1 MCALE
6 REMMESGPTLFN
18 KLKENL
24 ILVKVTMVYCL
35 SFGQQRQYTAALLE
49 NVPEIIQDS
58 DPPIR
63 NTKTSWMW
71 PYHNRDLFFTP
82 ISTKMVQP
90 KPSLKLRDANAQSS
104 FISIDDNDSKIN
116 EMVVE

>member
-1 MCALE
+1 
-6 REMMESGPTLFN
+6 
-18 KLKENL
+18 
-24 ILVKVTMVYCL
+24 
-35 SFGQQRQYTAALLE
+35 
-49 NVPEIIQDS
+49 
-58 DPPIR
+58 
-63 NTKTSWMW
+63 MW